1 MASGYTVD
9 VEQLREHANRLE
21 ALKDRFDA
29 VLSAS
34 SYIEQDDE
42 AYGTL
47 CAWISG
53 CLEQR
58 HQDQDGMVE
67 RAQSNLEKA
76 AQAVRDC
83 AADYESGDEDTKTS
97 FSDLESQ
104 LFN

>member
-1 MASGYTVD
+1 MASGFSVD
-9 VEQLREHANRLE
+9 AEQLREHASQLD

-34 SYIEQDDE
+34 SFIEQDDE

-47 CAWISG
+47 CGWISG

-58 HQDQDGMVE
+58 HQDQDDMVT

-76 AQAVRDC
+76 AQAIREC
-83 AADYESGDEDTKTS
+83 ADSYESGDEETKGS
-97 FSDLESQ
+97 FSDLEAE